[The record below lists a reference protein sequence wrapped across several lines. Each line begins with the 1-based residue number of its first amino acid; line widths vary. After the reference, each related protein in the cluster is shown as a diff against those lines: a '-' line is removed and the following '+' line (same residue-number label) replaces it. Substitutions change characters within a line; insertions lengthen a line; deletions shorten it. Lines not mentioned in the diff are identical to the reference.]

1 MLLFASSLVVSCRTL
16 PERVL
21 GPDDPRAL
29 AVLAQWVE
37 GAEARTGLRG
47 RARMAVDS
55 ADGLIAV
62 RGKQILVV
70 RRPAQLRV
78 EVLGFLNQTLAVV
91 VTDGDRFEVLR
102 TENRSYQ
109 SGELGPTLL
118 WDQARI
124 ALTAEEAIS
133 VLLGIP
139 IPDPQWVPSRVAMD
153 PRGLTSIDLADT
165 HGVRRQRLSFGSHGY
180 LTESQLFDGTGQRV
194 WRAHFD
200 DYREIDGSWLAHE
213 IELDVTIGSTH
224 TEISLS
230 DVELNPVLS
239 DEIFRLRASG
249 SLSSGRPVPRAVAC
263 QGESGEAECQ

>member
-1 MLLFASSLVVSCRTL
+1 M
-16 PERVL
+16 
-21 GPDDPRAL
+21 
-29 AVLAQWVE
+29 LAQWLE

-70 RRPAQLRV
+70 QRPGRLRV

-91 VTDGDRFEVLR
+91 VTNGDRFEVLR
-102 TENRSYQ
+102 TDNRSYQ
-109 SGELGPTLL
+109 SGELEPTLL

-133 VLLGIP
+133 VLLGFP
-139 IPDPQWVPSRVAMD
+139 VPDPQWVPSRVAMD
-153 PRGLTSIDLADT
+153 PMGLTSIDLVDT

-180 LTESQLFDGTGQRV
+180 LTESQLFDGAGQLI

-200 DYREIDGSWLAHE
+200 DYRAINGSWLAHE
-213 IELDVTIGSTH
+213 IALDVTIGSTH

-239 DEIFRLRASG
+239 EEIFQLRAPDAES
-249 SLSSGRPVPRAVAC
+249 AVGD
-263 QGESGEAECQ
+263 GEDEGKAG